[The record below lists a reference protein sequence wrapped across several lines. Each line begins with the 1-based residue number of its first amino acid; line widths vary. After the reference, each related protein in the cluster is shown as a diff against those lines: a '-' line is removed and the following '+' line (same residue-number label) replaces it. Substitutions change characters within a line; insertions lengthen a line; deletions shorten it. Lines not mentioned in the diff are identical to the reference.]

1 MNDFIHDEDDKVW
14 QAEMKLTEVTEIIF
28 VSYHQI
34 ITYEYLTLRKNLF
47 PGVLLKPKHHYLAHS
62 AWLLLLFGS
71 LFKRTA
77 RVVRN
82 FKYILHSF
90 AMKHELLQCY
100 LRSGADL
107 RLDVEP
113 SGCSTL
119 IISNYAT
126 AIQVAIKASF
136 DSCTHIQECAKI
148 SIKGT

>member
-14 QAEMKLTEVTEIIF
+14 QAEMKLTEVG
-28 VSYHQI
+28 
-34 ITYEYLTLRKNLF
+34 TLRF
-47 PGVLLKPKHHYLAHS
+47 ESKHT
-62 AWLLLLFGS
+62 F
-71 LFKRTA
+71 FKRTA

-82 FKYILHSF
+82 FKYILYSF

-107 RLDVEP
+107 RLDVKP

-119 IISNYAT
+119 IISNCAT